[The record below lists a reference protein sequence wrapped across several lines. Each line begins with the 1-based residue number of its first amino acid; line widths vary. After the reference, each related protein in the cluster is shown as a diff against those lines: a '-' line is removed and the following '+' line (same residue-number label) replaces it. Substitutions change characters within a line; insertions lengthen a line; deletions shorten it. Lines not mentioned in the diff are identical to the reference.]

1 VLVPILNI
9 VLGAAMVIGGAS
21 GRLALLGTGSGTA
34 LMVVGAVCAALGLFQ
49 LIRAV
54 RAGR

>member
-1 VLVPILNI
+1 MLVPILNI
-9 VLGAAMVIGGAS
+9 VLGVAMIIGGAS

-34 LMVVGAVCAALGLFQ
+34 LVVVGAVCAALGLFQ
-49 LIRAV
+49 VVRAA